1 MREKC
6 QIGASGMY
14 VARVMDTRKLFECME
29 GLDVSVACY
38 QTSTDFVLAGK
49 TEDLEQLRKRLY
61 AIGEMRHQFIGLPL
75 GFHSA
80 YMDPALEDFAK
91 VTKNVLVRPPAIPVV
106 STVLD
111 TVVRPGTVDIFTP
124 DYFVRHL
131 RMPVLFVQATSRLI
145 EELGAPDLWL
155 ELGPT
160 ALFLSSIA
168 ALPQL
173 ARPGAAKPRFL
184 PSLKRTESPWFTMTT
199 TLASLYHTDLPI
211 RWREIFTHRQLPSPR
226 VVDLPSYPF
235 QTTDFWTSYQSS
247 CCDYTHG
254 TSGHS
259 TATLEEYSLLKR
271 QTQAPSWMNGR
282 VAVYETPAVELAKF
296 IEGHMV
302 AGHALCPASV
312 YTELGL
318 AAVKSSTIPSS
329 EIFVLSE
336 LEFTKPFVYLHGSRQ
351 TLVTVVTAIDG
362 GLGIFNVC
370 SKSTRGGE
378 EELHCR
384 GRYRTETVDEATLSV
399 LARAYKDVV
408 PRIASLTSTSRDGFQ
423 GREKE
428 VFSRRTVYDLLFP
441 RVVVYSKDYQTIQ
454 SFTVSSDSSEGYATL
469 RLPSDLDRGNF
480 AAHPIFVDSVL
491 QVAGFLANMQ
501 GGVHDVHIC
510 DAVGSIR
517 ILVDAMDY
525 DAGYGAYSRSVSFAE
540 GGVDVVVCEV
550 VVVKL
555 GEEGTEAPE
564 VVAQAKGVRF
574 RKLQLDSLVRRLKP
588 VPVTPNTTI
597 RATSPPSRPPIRR
610 AKAASFSL
618 LDLPPPPFKVLVNH
632 TPEVIK
638 IIATACGVDP
648 TTVTPSSDLKSLGVD
663 SLLLMEITYKLQ
675 KSSAISFRCSSS
687 ALALC
692 HTVADV
698 ISLIPS
704 RPGSPVAVRKRAS
717 STVSLLAIS
726 EENVHHLLADTL
738 GVQQSELGVTD
749 DLGSHGLDSLS
760 AAEVLRALKE
770 ELNVS
775 LPEDFFETNRTVAQ
789 VQAQIWQHS
798 AAHTLHAPTRIP
810 TPSSRSS
817 IPSLVS
823 VDSIASVDLCLPAAG
838 CVAPLFMIHDG
849 SGLAN
854 SYERMGDIGRPFYGI
869 KDPHFG
875 TGESW
880 TDVLSMGREYARVI
894 AGQSDGGPVILGG
907 MRAWWFYT
915 HRCANI
921 NYRLVVWRSRRFRDW
936 VSHDERGVGCQG
948 CCLG

>member
-6 QIGASGMY
+6 QVGASGMY

-49 TEDLEQLRKRLY
+49 TEDLEILRKKLY
-61 AIGEMRHQFIGLPL
+61 AIGEMRHQFVGLPL

-80 YMDPALEDFAK
+80 YMGPALEDFAK
-91 VTKNVLVRPPAIPVV
+91 VTKNVLVRPPTIPVV

-111 TVVRPGTVDIFTP
+111 TVVRPGTVDVFTP

-131 RMPVLFVQATSRLI
+131 RMPVLFVQAASRLV

-168 ALPQL
+168 TLPQL

-247 CCDYTHG
+247 CCDHTHG

-259 TATLEEYSLLKR
+259 TGTLEEYALLKR

-329 EIFVLSE
+329 GIFVLSE

-351 TLVTVVTAIDG
+351 TLVTVATAIDG
-362 GLGIFNVC
+362 GLGTFNVC
-370 SKSTRGGE
+370 SKSTRDGE

-384 GRYRTETVDEATLSV
+384 GRYRIETMDEAALSA
-399 LARAYKDVV
+399 LARAYNDVV
-408 PRIASLTSTSRDGFQ
+408 PYITSLSSTSRDGIQ

-469 RLPSDLDRGNF
+469 RLPSDHDRGNF

-501 GGVHDVHIC
+501 GGVRDVHIC

-517 ILVDAMDY
+517 ILVDAVDY
-525 DAGYGAYSRSVSFAE
+525 DAGYGAYSKSVSFVE
-540 GGVDVVVCEV
+540 GGADVVVCEV

-555 GEEGTEAPE
+555 GGEVKEAPE

-574 RKLQLDSLVRRLKP
+574 RKLQLDSLVRRLRP
-588 VPVTPNTTI
+588 VPAAPDTTVQATP
-597 RATSPPSRPPIRR
+597 PPSRPLIRR

-618 LDLPPPPFKVLVNH
+618 LDLPPPPFKVPVNH

-638 IIATACGVDP
+638 IIATACGVNP
-648 TTVTPSSDLKSLGVD
+648 TMVTPSSDLRSLGVD

-704 RPGSPVAVRKRAS
+704 RPGSPVTVRKRAC

-726 EENVHHLLADTL
+726 EEENIHHLLADTL
-738 GVQQSELGVTD
+738 GVEKSELGVTD

-760 AAEVLRALKE
+760 ATEVLRALKE

-775 LPEDFFETNRTVAQ
+775 LPEDFFETYRTVAQ

-798 AAHTLHAPTRIP
+798 AAHAARAPTRTRI
-810 TPSSRSS
+810 SSSGSS

-823 VDSIASVDLCLPAAG
+823 VDSIASVDLCLPVAA
-838 CVAPLFMIHDG
+838 CAAPLFMIHDG
-849 SGLAN
+849 SGLTN
-854 SYERMGDIGRPFYGI
+854 SYEQMGDIGRPFYGI

-875 TGESW
+875 TRESW
-880 TDVLSMGREYARVI
+880 ADVSSMGREYARVI
-894 AGQSDGGPVILGG
+894 GGQSDGGPVILGG
-907 MRAWWFYT
+907 M
-915 HRCANI
+915 
-921 NYRLVVWRSRRFRDW
+921 
-936 VSHDERGVGCQG
+936 
-948 CCLG
+948 